1 MEKLVSCCE
10 GNIDLL
16 CERTATAETNIKNE
30 AMSEILQD
38 VQMSIMNTERDTAH
52 YFNNSD
58 KKFSSNDHPCKKE
71 TKMENVIVTKKIK

>member
-71 TKMENVIVTKKIK
+71 TKMEKRMRVQVD